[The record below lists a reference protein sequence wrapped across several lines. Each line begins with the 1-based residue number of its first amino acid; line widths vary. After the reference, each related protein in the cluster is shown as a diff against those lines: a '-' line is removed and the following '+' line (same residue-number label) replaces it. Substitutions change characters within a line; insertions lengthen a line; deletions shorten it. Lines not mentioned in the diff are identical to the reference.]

1 MKWIKIF
8 FLLLSRMECPH
19 CHIVFSPVDYDSKI
33 LTQTTNFKKNEQE
46 ERASIQGSQSNGP
59 KLH

>member
-19 CHIVFSPVDYDSKI
+19 CHIVFSSVDYDSKI
-33 LTQTTNFKKNEQE
+33 LTQTTNFKKNERVCKALNLMAQNYTD
-46 ERASIQGSQSNGP
+46 Q
-59 KLH
+59 